1 MTVSSVKKGKT
12 LSRTV
17 PANGMNLI
25 ANGICICVR
34 TIYLPLS
41 VQWVQFLSHASQ
53 LDQFENGPIMATID
67 NSEKID
73 TNDRTLH
80 RSTARALTVID
91 LLSREDDG
99 LTLADLGR
107 MIGAPKSS
115 LAPIVHTIV
124 EMGYA
129 NFDQTSLRYSVGL
142 KAYVAGKA
150 YARNNNLIERLTGRM
165 RKVVDYCNEAC
176 QMGILDHGETLYIAK
191 VDSNQP
197 VRIFSDVGAK
207 FPLYCTAIGKCL
219 VSDMS
224 KEELT
229 DFLPKEF
236 KPLTSSTRKTLDELW
251 SDIEELH
258 ETGFARD
265 RCETTES
272 LDCFAVPIRAQGKI
286 TYGLSVSVPSFR
298 LTKEKTTKVEQAL
311 LSAKVDLERML
322 A

>member
-1 MTVSSVKKGKT
+1 MG
-12 LSRTV
+12 
-17 PANGMNLI
+17 
-25 ANGICICVR
+25 
-34 TIYLPLS
+34 TIGS
-41 VQWVQFLSHASQ
+41 
-53 LDQFENGPIMATID
+53 
-67 NSEKID
+67 SEKID

-80 RSTARALTVID
+80 RSTARALTIID

-99 LTLADLGR
+99 ITLADLSR

-129 NFDQTSLRYSVGL
+129 NFDQSSQRYSVGL

-150 YARNNNLIERLTGRM
+150 YARNNNLIERLTARM
-165 RKVVDYCNEAC
+165 RKVVELCNESC
-176 QMGILDHGETLYIAK
+176 QMGVIDHGETLYIAK
-191 VDSNQP
+191 VDTNQP

-229 DFLPKEF
+229 DFLPKKFELF
-236 KPLTSSTRKTLDELW
+236 TPNTRKNIDELW
-251 SDIEELH
+251 DDIEELH
-258 ETGFARD
+258 RTGIARD
-265 RCETTES
+265 RAEVTES

-286 TYGLSVSVPSFR
+286 AYGLSVSVPSYR
-298 LTKEKTTKVEQAL
+298 LTKEKTAEVKQAL
-311 LSAKVDLERML
+311 FSAQEELEHML